1 MSTSKKKTLK
11 LNNSN
16 YYSNDANQEY
26 ISVSQYKDFF
36 GTLGYK
42 GCEAQALAKIRGEYK
57 EEPST
62 ALLVG
67 SYVDSYF
74 EGTLEQFKEEHP
86 EILKKDGTLKA
97 EYIKADAM
105 IERCK
110 RDNKF
115 MQYMSGAKQVIM
127 TADIL
132 GAKWKIKMDSYIE
145 GKAIVD
151 LKTVDDMYKATYT
164 KDSGRLNFIQ
174 ARGYDFQLAIY
185 QKVVEINTGKKL
197 PCFIAAVDKKD
208 KPAIEIIS
216 LSQGE
221 LDGTLAGLEIGI
233 KRIKLLKSGEVQPD
247 RCGHCDYCK
256 DTKVIHKPIS
266 MSALLEMEG

>member
-1 MSTSKKKTLK
+1 MK
-11 LNNSN
+11 LTNNN
-16 YYSNDANQEY
+16 YYSDEANQEY

-36 GTLGYK
+36 GTYAYK

-57 EEPST
+57 EEPTT

-67 SYVDSYF
+67 SYVDSFF
-74 EGTLEQFKEEHP
+74 EGTLEDFKKEHP

-115 MQYMSGAKQVIM
+115 MQYMSGKKQVIM
-127 TADIL
+127 TAEIF
-132 GAKWKIKMDSYIE
+132 GVKWKIKMDSYLE
-145 GKAIVD
+145 NKAIVD
-151 LKTVDDMYKATYT
+151 LKTVDDMYKAVYT
-164 KDSGRLNFIQ
+164 KDTGKLNFIQ

-185 QKVVEINTGKKL
+185 QKIVELNTGKRL
-197 PCFIAAVDKKD
+197 PCFIAAVDKKE

-216 LSQGE
+216 LSQSE

-233 KRIKLLKSGEVQPD
+233 NRIKLLKSGEVQPD
-247 RCGHCDYCK
+247 KCNRCDYCK
-256 DTKVIHKPIS
+256 ETKVIQKPIS
-266 MSALLEMEG
+266 MADLTEGE